1 MKKIIMFSI
10 NAVWQLLKL
19 VKPLYELVR
28 EIVDIIRGKRDG
40 KEDADHG
47 TGE

>member
-1 MKKIIMFSI
+1 MKKIFMFSI

-19 VKPLYELVR
+19 VRPLYELVK

-40 KEDADHG
+40 KEDADDG
-47 TGE
+47 TEK